1 MASKLENFYE
11 KSRGVT
17 ATTEPLLDDPLAVE
31 ELHLEPAHNI
41 TRATWTIVCGV
52 ALPCIPILII
62 TTVLL
67 YYIFRHRLVL
77 SPGLPE
83 LQTAATGTHTNAIK
97 WINLIRQQGGDKAY
111 FVQYNASTITTIA
124 SWTGR
129 VVPYLSSSIMA
140 LVAFYA
146 ARHIVLKS
154 KHGDGSN
161 LPTPEQLTILISVLG
176 GSGFGPLKDTL
187 LYRYGKKEKLV
198 SPLPAAFA
206 ALCIITFL
214 G

>member
-1 MASKLENFYE
+1 MASKSDNSVE
-11 KSRGVT
+11 KSRGITV
-17 ATTEPLLDDPLAVE
+17 TTEPVPEDSSV
-31 ELHLEPAHNI
+31 LEKLQPKPAHDI
-41 TRATWTIVCGV
+41 TRAIWTIVSGV
-52 ALPCIPILII
+52 ALPCIPILVI
-62 TTVLL
+62 TTILL

-83 LQTAATGTHTNAIK
+83 LQIASDHTHRNATQ
-97 WINLIRQQGGDKAY
+97 WLNLMRQQGGDRAY

-129 VVPYLSSSIMA
+129 VIPYLSSSIMA

-161 LPTPEQLTILISVLG
+161 LPSPEQLTILISVLG

-187 LYRYGKKEKLV
+187 LYRYGKKEKLI
-198 SPLPAAFA
+198 SPLPAAFG
-206 ALCIITFL
+206 ALFIITFL